1 MKVWPEFFA
10 NNSSLALVVLQFEVN
25 SSGEEDFL
33 QRVGWTACVCF
44 NAISYVLLSPDD
56 CSNSPGRSYVEEERI
71 SDPI

>member
-25 SSGEEDFL
+25 SSGEEDFFAASWL
-33 QRVGWTACVCF
+33 DGLRF
-44 NAISYVLLSPDD
+44 NAISFVLLSPDD

-71 SDPI
+71 SDSI